1 LRSRLVIAV
10 GAGLGIFH
18 EVARTSTAYVT
29 NLILWVSTFRGNGQD
44 PRRHLDHAS
53 GGPRLS

>member
-1 LRSRLVIAV
+1 VIAV

-29 NLILWVSTFRGNGQD
+29 NFILWVSTFRGNGQD
-44 PRRHLDHAS
+44 PRRHHDHAS
-53 GGPRLS
+53 GGQRLS